1 MSIKHIINRE
11 IKIFITISKWIFSI
25 IINALIE
32 NLLIFE
38 RVVFF
43 EAHRL
48 GTCCFIIHFLYI
60 FYNQLQRWE
69 EVSLSSFKVFIKLL
83 FAMLTKLS
91 LLSTTFNILF
101 DIFKGIFFF
110 LILFIENISAG
121 MLRKLINVY
130 RVSRTVLREV
140 ERG

>member
-1 MSIKHIINRE
+1 
-11 IKIFITISKWIFSI
+11 
-25 IINALIE
+25 
-32 NLLIFE
+32 
-38 RVVFF
+38 
-43 EAHRL
+43 
-48 GTCCFIIHFLYI
+48 
-60 FYNQLQRWE
+60 
-69 EVSLSSFKVFIKLL
+69 
-83 FAMLTKLS
+83 MLTKLS

-121 MLRKLINVY
+121 MLRKLINIY